1 MRLLFLTPQLPY
13 PPRQGT
19 TIRNWGLI
27 SQLAL
32 RHTISLL
39 TFGGSDAV
47 PDALRARCEH
57 VVVVP
62 SPRRAT
68 ARRVI
73 DLALGRA
80 DLARRLWAPAFQ
92 QALADWLARER
103 FDGVQVEGLELAA
116 YLPTIRSHGLPVV
129 YDAHNAEH
137 VIQERAL
144 ATDRGRGGRVL
155 AALYSSLQLPRLR
168 ALERAVCRSVDG
180 LSVVSAEDAAAL
192 RALAPNT
199 QPVVVANGILL
210 SDYGAPAPVAG
221 GHGRVVFTGKMDYRP
236 NVDAVTWF
244 AGEIWPRVRAK
255 TPDATFWIVGQAPT
269 AAVRALD
276 GRDGVHV
283 TGAVDDTRPYIAGAQ
298 AYVAPLRMGGGTRF
312 KILEA
317 FALRRPVIST
327 HIGAEGFPLQNG
339 REALLVDTP
348 QAFAEAV
355 GSVLEDAALA
365 QRLGTNGRALVAAH
379 YDWAVIAPRL
389 DDLWQRVLARRA

>member
-27 SQLAL
+27 SQLSKH
-32 RHTISLL
+32 HTISLL
-39 TFGGSDAV
+39 SFGVASTV
-47 PDALRARCEH
+47 PEVLRARCEH

-62 SPRRAT
+62 TPQRPT
-68 ARRVI
+68 ARRVA
-73 DLALGRA
+73 DLALGHA

-116 YLPTIRSHGLPVV
+116 YLPTIRAHGLPVV

-137 VIQERAL
+137 VIQARAL
-144 ATDRGRGGRVL
+144 ATDRGRSGRAL

-168 ALERAVCRSVDG
+168 AFERAVCRSVDG

-192 RALAPNT
+192 KALVPEA

-210 SDYGAPAPVAG
+210 SDYAAPAPVAG

-244 AGEIWPRVRAK
+244 ASEIWPRVRAQA
-255 TPDATFWIVGQAPT
+255 PDATFWIVGQAPT
-269 AAVRALD
+269 AVVRALD

-348 QAFAEAV
+348 QAFADAV
-355 GSVLEDAALA
+355 GSVLQDPDLA
-365 QRLGTNGRALVAAH
+365 RRLGAGGRALAVAQ
-379 YDWAVIAPRL
+379 YDWAAIAPRL
-389 DDLWQRVLARRA
+389 EDLWQRVLARRA